1 MELGFPKF
9 KKDDRIPGYRAKWQ
23 HLVTNG
29 KVGVGTVMDLNIKV
43 AVRMF

>member
-23 HLVTNG
+23 HLIAKEKMLHIVTAMNR
-29 KVGVGTVMDLNIKV
+29 KAK
-43 AVRMF
+43 AVI